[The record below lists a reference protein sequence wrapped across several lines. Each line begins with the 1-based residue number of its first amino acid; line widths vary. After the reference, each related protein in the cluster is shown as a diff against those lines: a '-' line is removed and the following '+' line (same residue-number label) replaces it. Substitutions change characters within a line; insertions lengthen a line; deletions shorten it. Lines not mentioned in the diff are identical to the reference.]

1 MRPSTGILLGL
12 VVLLQYPLWL
22 GKGGWLK
29 VWESDRQLRQQREVN
44 RQLELRNAGL
54 EAETRNLKSGL
65 EAVEERSRFEL
76 GMVKADEVFYQ
87 LSARKKTAAPA
98 SVPAAGVAEPV
109 AKTEPAAPP
118 SATAADAPAPPKEN
132 Q

>member
-1 MRPSTGILLGL
+1 MRPSTAILLSL
-12 VVLLQYPLWL
+12 AVVIQYPLWL

-29 VWESDRQLRQQREVN
+29 VWETDHQLKQQREVN

-76 GMVKADEVFYQ
+76 GMVKPDEVFYQ
-87 LSARKKTAAPA
+87 LPQRKKQESVEQTSVNAAK
-98 SVPAAGVAEPV
+98 SD
-109 AKTEPAAPP
+109 
-118 SATAADAPAPPKEN
+118 SSKES

>member
-87 LSARKKTAAPA
+87 LPARKKAVAPA
-98 SVPAAGVAEPV
+98 SVPAAGVEPV
-109 AKTEPAAPP
+109 AKTESVGPP
-118 SATAADAPAPPKEN
+118 SAPAAAAPAPSKEN

>member
-1 MRPSTGILLGL
+1 MRPSTAILLGL
-12 VVLLQYPLWL
+12 AVVIQSPLWL
-22 GKGGWLK
+22 GKGGGLK

-76 GMVKADEVFYQ
+76 GMVKSDEVFFQ
-87 LSARKKTAAPA
+87 LPQRKQATVTEVPSAAPA
-98 SVPAAGVAEPV
+98 PI
-109 AKTEPAAPP
+109 
-118 SATAADAPAPPKEN
+118 KEN
-132 Q
+132 

>member
-1 MRPSTGILLGL
+1 MRPSTAILLGL
-12 VVLLQYPLWL
+12 AVVIQYPLWL

-29 VWESDRQLRQQREVN
+29 VWESDRLLRQQREVN

-65 EAVEERSRFEL
+65 EAVEERARYEL
-76 GMVKADEVFYQ
+76 GMIKPDEVFYQ
-87 LSARKKTAAPA
+87 LPKRLVTPNDTSEQSAPA
-98 SVPAAGVAEPV
+98 AA
-109 AKTEPAAPP
+109 TT
-118 SATAADAPAPPKEN
+118 SKESKES